1 MTWTERKELIKST
14 FLEFFKER
22 SLMHG
27 AALSYYSMLAL
38 VPMLYLSITYVGMLV
53 GNEVIIDIIARMLQ
67 EWVGVQDASGI
78 VGFLDEVD
86 FQGGSTFLQV
96 AGILALLFSC
106 SAIFNSLR
114 RSLNS
119 FYDIDDYKLG
129 RKKAIL
135 RNVFARLV
143 SLGFVIGGTLLI
155 VVLYFAQSL
164 FLSFSMD
171 LLKDMELLSSA
182 FASAI
187 NHGLPILTNL
197 IVFFFIF
204 KYMHDGKVGSR
215 IALRG
220 ALVTSVLL
228 YLGQVLIKFYL
239 TNYFFAA
246 SGGVAGSMLII
257 LVWVYYSSQIIF
269 FGAKYIAVLSR
280 MRGTPVVHRD

>member
-1 MTWTERKELIKST
+1 MTWTERKELIKAT

-53 GNEVIIDIIARMLQ
+53 GNDVIIDIIARMLQ

-86 FQGGSTFLQV
+86 FKGGSAFLQV

-119 FYDIDDYKLG
+119 FYNIDDHKIG

-155 VVLYFAQSL
+155 VVLYFAQAL

-204 KYMHDGKVGSR
+204 KYMHDGKVGTR

-220 ALVTSVLL
+220 ALLTSVML
-228 YLGQVLIKFYL
+228 YVGQVLIKYYL

-280 MRGTPVVHRD
+280 MKGTPVTHRD